1 MDLHE
6 ALSDYKL
13 NLSLVEN
20 KSKKTIEAYM
30 SDLTH
35 YIAYLNQKNINNV
48 EEITILT
55 VDNYLNSLTKEYSSN
70 SINRVLASVR
80 SFHKFISLNHES
92 IKDPTLYI
100 HTHKHNE
107 HLPIYASVQD
117 LKVLFD
123 SFSNSDIDIYHKT
136 ILLTLYS
143 CGLRVS
149 ELCSLKRNDVHLSE
163 KILKVTGKG
172 DKERIIPIVDAC
184 VQQMELYLNL
194 VRKNWQKKTL
204 PNFFINQ
211 YGRVLTRQYVHNL
224 IKKKCEECN
233 LNPNLSAH
241 SFRHSFASHLLDGNA
256 DLRIVQ
262 ELLGHSDIQT
272 TQIYTH
278 IQNKRLV
285 NAYDNAFQSFK
296 KKEEDD

>member
-35 YIAYLNQKNINNV
+35 YIDYLNQKNINNV

-107 HLPIYASVQD
+107 HLPIYASIQD

-204 PNFFINQ
+204 SNFFINQ

-224 IKKKCEECN
+224 IKKKCEVCN

-296 KKEEDD
+296 KKEDD

>member
-35 YIAYLNQKNINNV
+35 YINYLNQKNINNV

-123 SFSNSDIDIYHKT
+123 SFSNSDINIYHKT

-296 KKEEDD
+296 KKEDD

>member
-35 YIAYLNQKNINNV
+35 YINYLNQKNINNV

-194 VRKNWQKKTL
+194 VRKNWQKKPL

-296 KKEEDD
+296 KKEDD

>member
-35 YIAYLNQKNINNV
+35 YIDYLNQKNINNV

-55 VDNYLNSLTKEYSSN
+55 VDNYLNSLTKKYSSN

-296 KKEEDD
+296 KKEDD

>member
-1 MDLHE
+1 MNLHE

-20 KSKKTIEAYM
+20 KSKKTIEAYI

-35 YIAYLNQKNINNV
+35 YIDYLNRKNINNV

-70 SINRVLASVR
+70 SINRVLSSVR

-92 IKDPTLYI
+92 IQDPTLYI

-123 SFSNSDIDIYHKT
+123 SFSDNDIDIYHKT
-136 ILLTLYS
+136 ILMTLYS

-184 VQQMELYLNL
+184 VHQMELYLNL

-224 IKKKCEECN
+224 IKRKCGECN
-233 LNPNLSAH
+233 LNSNLSAH

-285 NAYDNAFQSFK
+285 SAYDNAFQSFK
-296 KKEEDD
+296 KKEDD

>member
-35 YIAYLNQKNINNV
+35 YIDYLNQKNINNV

-163 KILKVTGKG
+163 KIIKVTGKG

-224 IKKKCEECN
+224 IKKKCEECK
-233 LNPNLSAH
+233 LNPDLSAH

-296 KKEEDD
+296 KKEDD

>member
-211 YGRVLTRQYVHNL
+211 YGRVLTRQYVHKQK
-224 IKKKCEECN
+224 KKKCEECN

-296 KKEEDD
+296 KKEDD

>member
-35 YIAYLNQKNINNV
+35 YIDYLNQKNINNV

-55 VDNYLNSLTKEYSSN
+55 VDNYLNSLTKKYSSN

-107 HLPIYASVQD
+107 HLPIYASIQD

-204 PNFFINQ
+204 SNFFINQ

-224 IKKKCEECN
+224 IKKKCEVCN

-296 KKEEDD
+296 KKEDD

>member
-35 YIAYLNQKNINNV
+35 YINYLNQKNINNV

-224 IKKKCEECN
+224 IKKKCEDCN

-241 SFRHSFASHLLDGNA
+241 SFRHSFASHLLDGNV

-296 KKEEDD
+296 KKEDD

>member
-35 YIAYLNQKNINNV
+35 YIDYLNQKNINNV

-107 HLPIYASVQD
+107 HLPIYASIQD

-204 PNFFINQ
+204 PNFFISQ

-296 KKEEDD
+296 KKEDD

>member
-35 YIAYLNQKNINNV
+35 YINYLNQKNINNV

-194 VRKNWQKKTL
+194 IRKNWQKKTL

-233 LNPNLSAH
+233 LNLNLSAH

-296 KKEEDD
+296 KKEDD

>member
-35 YIAYLNQKNINNV
+35 YIDYLNQKNINNV

-107 HLPIYASVQD
+107 HLPIYASIQD

-224 IKKKCEECN
+224 IKKKCEECD

-285 NAYDNAFQSFK
+285 NAFDNAFQSFK
-296 KKEEDD
+296 KKEDD

>member
-35 YIAYLNQKNINNV
+35 YIDYLNQKNINNV
-48 EEITILT
+48 EQITILT

-296 KKEEDD
+296 KKEDD

>member
-35 YIAYLNQKNINNV
+35 YINYLNQKNINNV

-55 VDNYLNSLTKEYSSN
+55 VDNYLNSMTKEYSSN

-194 VRKNWQKKTL
+194 IRKNWQKKTL

-296 KKEEDD
+296 KKEDD

>member
-35 YIAYLNQKNINNV
+35 YINYLNQKNINNV

-123 SFSNSDIDIYHKT
+123 SFSNTDIDIYHKT

-296 KKEEDD
+296 KKEDD

>member
-13 NLSLVEN
+13 YLSLVEN

-35 YIAYLNQKNINNV
+35 YIDYLNQKNINNV

-55 VDNYLNSLTKEYSSN
+55 IDNYLNSLTKEYSSN

-296 KKEEDD
+296 KKEDD

>member
-35 YIAYLNQKNINNV
+35 YIDYLNQKNINNV

-204 PNFFINQ
+204 SNFFINQ

-224 IKKKCEECN
+224 IKKKCEECK

-296 KKEEDD
+296 KKEDD

>member
-35 YIAYLNQKNINNV
+35 YIDYLNQKNINNV

-107 HLPIYASVQD
+107 HLPIYASIQD

-204 PNFFINQ
+204 SNFFINQ

-224 IKKKCEECN
+224 IKNKCEECN

-296 KKEEDD
+296 KKEDD

>member
-20 KSKKTIEAYM
+20 KSKKTIEAYI

-296 KKEEDD
+296 KKEDD

>member
-272 TQIYTH
+272 THIYTH

-296 KKEEDD
+296 KKEDD

>member
-35 YIAYLNQKNINNV
+35 YIAYLHQKNINNV

-296 KKEEDD
+296 KKEDD

>member
-13 NLSLVEN
+13 NLSFVEN

-35 YIAYLNQKNINNV
+35 YIDYLNQKNINNV

-296 KKEEDD
+296 KKEDD

>member
-35 YIAYLNQKNINNV
+35 YINYLNQKNINNV

-107 HLPIYASVQD
+107 HLPIYASIQD

-224 IKKKCEECN
+224 IKKKCQECN

-296 KKEEDD
+296 KKEDD

>member
-35 YIAYLNQKNINNV
+35 YINYLNQKNINNV

-107 HLPIYASVQD
+107 HLPIYASIQD

-194 VRKNWQKKTL
+194 VRKNCQKKTL
-204 PNFFINQ
+204 PKFFINQ

-296 KKEEDD
+296 KKEDD

>member
-35 YIAYLNQKNINNV
+35 YINYLNQKNINNV

-172 DKERIIPIVDAC
+172 DKERIIPIVDPC

-296 KKEEDD
+296 KKEDD

>member
-20 KSKKTIEAYM
+20 KSKNTIEAYM

-35 YIAYLNQKNINNV
+35 YINYLNQKNINNV

-204 PNFFINQ
+204 SNFFINQ

-296 KKEEDD
+296 KKEDD

>member
-35 YIAYLNQKNINNV
+35 YIDYLNQKNINNV

-184 VQQMELYLNL
+184 VQQIELYLNL

-296 KKEEDD
+296 KKEDD

>member
-35 YIAYLNQKNINNV
+35 YIDYLNQKNINNV

-107 HLPIYASVQD
+107 HLPIYASIQD

-204 PNFFINQ
+204 SNFFINQ

-278 IQNKRLV
+278 IQNKRIV

-296 KKEEDD
+296 KKEDD

>member
-1 MDLHE
+1 M
-6 ALSDYKL
+6 
-13 NLSLVEN
+13 
-20 KSKKTIEAYM
+20 
-30 SDLTH
+30 
-35 YIAYLNQKNINNV
+35 
-48 EEITILT
+48 
-55 VDNYLNSLTKEYSSN
+55 
-70 SINRVLASVR
+70 
-80 SFHKFISLNHES
+80 NHES

-296 KKEEDD
+296 KKEDD

>member
-55 VDNYLNSLTKEYSSN
+55 VDNYLNCLTKEYSSN

-296 KKEEDD
+296 KKEDD

>member
-35 YIAYLNQKNINNV
+35 YIDYLNQKNINNV

-204 PNFFINQ
+204 PNFFIIQ

-296 KKEEDD
+296 KKEDD

>member
-35 YIAYLNQKNINNV
+35 YINYLNQKNINNV

-211 YGRVLTRQYVHNL
+211 YGGVLTRQYVHNL

-233 LNPNLSAH
+233 LNPDLSAH

-296 KKEEDD
+296 KKEDD

>member
-35 YIAYLNQKNINNV
+35 YIDYLNQKNINNV

-204 PNFFINQ
+204 SNFFINQ

-296 KKEEDD
+296 KKEDD

>member
-13 NLSLVEN
+13 NLSLAEN

-35 YIAYLNQKNINNV
+35 YINYLNQKNINNV

-296 KKEEDD
+296 KKEDN

>member
-35 YIAYLNQKNINNV
+35 YIDYLNQKNINNV

-211 YGRVLTRQYVHNL
+211 YGRVLTRQYAHNL

-296 KKEEDD
+296 KKEDD

>member
-35 YIAYLNQKNINNV
+35 YIDYLNQKNINNV

-224 IKKKCEECN
+224 IKKKCKECN

-296 KKEEDD
+296 KKEDD

>member
-35 YIAYLNQKNINNV
+35 YINYLNQKNINNV

-123 SFSNSDIDIYHKT
+123 SFSNSDIEIYHKT

-211 YGRVLTRQYVHNL
+211 FGRVLTRQYVHNL
-224 IKKKCEECN
+224 IKKKCVECN

-296 KKEEDD
+296 KKEDD

>member
-35 YIAYLNQKNINNV
+35 YIDYLNQKNINNV

-55 VDNYLNSLTKEYSSN
+55 VDNYLNSLTKKYSSN

-107 HLPIYASVQD
+107 HLPIYASIQD

-204 PNFFINQ
+204 SNFFINQ

-256 DLRIVQ
+256 DLRVVQ

-296 KKEEDD
+296 KKEDD

>member
-35 YIAYLNQKNINNV
+35 YINYLNQKNINNV
-48 EEITILT
+48 EGITILT

-296 KKEEDD
+296 KKEDD

>member
-35 YIAYLNQKNINNV
+35 YINYLNQKNINNV

-233 LNPNLSAH
+233 LNLNLSAH

-296 KKEEDD
+296 KKEDD